1 MEYQYYVGEGKY
13 NDLLYYKA
21 TYLNLKHKEACER
34 LIADYGS
41 PERFR
46 FDDDKVAIFAYNGP
60 VEHEALVF
68 TGMCEE
74 TKQYLY
80 RPSKK
85 TLEGLKLISRLEI
98 DQDLRFDVS
107 KYILKELNWEFS
119 VVDLE
124 KECVYYAS
132 AGYYDGRV
140 LAIVPVEDK
149 NDGPIGPLFMHEV
162 SREEYEKICGGT
174 LG

>member
-46 FDDDKVAIFAYNGP
+46 FDDNKVAIFAYNGP
-60 VEHEALVF
+60 VEHEAMILD
-68 TGMCEE
+68 GMCEE
-74 TKQYLY
+74 TGQYLY

-85 TLEGLKLISRLEI
+85 TLDGLKLIARLEI
-98 DQDLRFDVS
+98 DQDLRFDIS
-107 KYILKELNWEFS
+107 KYILKELNWNCFHY
-119 VVDLE
+119 VDVE
-124 KECVYYAS
+124 NECVYNAS
-132 AGYYDGRV
+132 AGYWDGRI

-149 NDGPIGPLFMHEV
+149 TDGPIGPLFMREV
-162 SREEYEKICGGT
+162 NREEYEKICGGIY
-174 LG
+174 